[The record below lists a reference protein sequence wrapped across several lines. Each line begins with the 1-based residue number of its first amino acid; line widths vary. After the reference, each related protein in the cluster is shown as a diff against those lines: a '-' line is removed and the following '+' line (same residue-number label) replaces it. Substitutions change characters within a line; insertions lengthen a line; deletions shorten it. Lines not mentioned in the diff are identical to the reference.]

1 MNIDILL
8 KRYYTIRKAW
18 INSTNTDQEKEYY
31 DKLQILEKE
40 IKAFKARKGTAELGS
55 EVMAKYIGLKENGSR
70 EVENGKA

>member
-18 INSTNTDQEKEYY
+18 INSTNADQEKEYY

-40 IKAFKARKGTAELGS
+40 IKAFKARKGSSELAS
-55 EVMAKYIGLKENGSR
+55 EVMAKYIGLKEN
-70 EVENGKA
+70 KAEE